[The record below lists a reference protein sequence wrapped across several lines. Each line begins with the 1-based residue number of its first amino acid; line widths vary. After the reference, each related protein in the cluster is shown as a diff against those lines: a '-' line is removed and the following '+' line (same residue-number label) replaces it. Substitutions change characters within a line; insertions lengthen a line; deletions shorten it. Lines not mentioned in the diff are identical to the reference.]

1 MSISRRGF
9 FRGLTG
15 KPAEP
20 ERELQKRQL
29 EIEAYVRTNL
39 LPYDFALT
47 QEQTTE
53 ALSAA
58 VAGVEIDLEGE
69 LLSWERRNRIRT
81 IVDEKVERWRDDHL
95 KAEGVRRD
103 ALLFVREFLS
113 FEAAPDDLEQL
124 RQRFQVSDSV
134 VLEEEIERQIR
145 VWLADF
151 PNQRLADLD
160 AGATRELV
168 FSEIRSWC

>member
-15 KPAEP
+15 KNADPQR
-20 ERELQKRQL
+20 ERQKREL

-47 QEQTTE
+47 QEQTAE

-58 VAGVEIDLEGE
+58 VAGVEIDSEGD
-69 LLSWERRNRIRT
+69 LLTWERRNRIRT
-81 IVDEKVERWRDDHL
+81 IVDEKVERWRDDYL
-95 KAEGVRRD
+95 KAEAIRHD
-103 ALLFVREFLS
+103 AMRYVQEFLS
-113 FEAAPDDLEQL
+113 FEATPENLQQL
-124 RQRFQVSDSV
+124 RQRFQLPDSGP
-134 VLEEEIERQIR
+134 LEEEVERQIR

-151 PNQRLADLD
+151 PNQRLVNLD
-160 AGATRELV
+160 PAATRELV